1 MGRFILLL
9 VLLLLTRPTAAAD
22 VDVDVLEQVGDHYRG
37 ALAGLRSY
45 AVTVETAQVAE
56 MIERMTADLPPEIPR
71 PGVPVLTRYWS
82 AEAGGGVVLAEGS
95 DQLPTMRRMIEKFSR
110 EFALDLPFALLPADR
125 ADERRVF
132 FRQGQVTRT
141 ETVRDGV
148 RSLDV
153 LLHFTEPVDL
163 AGSFYRPALP
173 LPQQNV
179 RSLSFHLDPDRSL
192 LRGLEVVTADGRQR
206 TMVLGHD
213 RQSGRH
219 LPVDMQVTGD
229 GGTDRLTTVLGE
241 VQGFWLPLRQVRIMH
256 RPDRDETINVR
267 FVDYRLNVPLPPAA
281 LEKLS
286 SR

>member
-1 MGRFILLL
+1 MIRLILLL
-9 VLLLLTRPTAAAD
+9 VLLLVPRPTAAAD
-22 VDVDVLEQVGDHYRG
+22 VDVLERVGDHYRG
-37 ALAGLRSY
+37 ALTGLRSY
-45 AVTVETAQVAE
+45 AVTVETEQVAE
-56 MIERMTADLPPEIPR
+56 MIDRMTADLPPEISR
-71 PGVPVLTRYWS
+71 PGIPVLTRYWS
-82 AEAGGGVVLAEGS
+82 ADAGGSVVLAEGS
-95 DQLPTMRRMIEKFSR
+95 DLLPTMRQMVEKLLR

-125 ADERRVF
+125 VDERGDF
-132 FRQGQVTRT
+132 FRRGQVTRT
-141 ETVRDGV
+141 ETVRAGV
-148 RSLDV
+148 RSRDI
-153 LLHFTEPVDL
+153 LLSFPDPVDL
-163 AGSFYRPALP
+163 AGSFYRTALP
-173 LPQQNV
+173 LPQRNV
-179 RSLSFHLDPDRSL
+179 RSLNFHLDPDRSL

-206 TMVLGHD
+206 AMVLGHD
-213 RQSGRH
+213 RRSGRH